1 MSLGSPAF
9 LLVAAL
15 LVAFGIWSIERAR
28 RVRNARDLAYSDLA
42 FLRRALGERDIA
54 TSLLRAG
61 WIVGLA
67 LAGLALARPH
77 LMLPVPIHDGAVVLC
92 IDTSGSMAS
101 TDIAP
106 TRALAARAAARSFIE
121 EMASGER
128 VAIVAF
134 SGAAS
139 LIQPLTA
146 RHATAIAALDTL
158 PAPNGPTA
166 IGDALA
172 LAGSL
177 LGQRGPRTVVLV
189 TDGVNNTGIDPL
201 AAASSLGERGI
212 HVDTVGIG
220 TNSGSLIPGTSEA
233 AGIDAS
239 ALRAYARASGGRFV
253 RVENASELRGALGAL
268 GRVTSFER
276 KSVDVSL
283 GTAFVGALL
292 LALAALAALGWGKTP

>member
-1 MSLGSPAF
+1 MTFGSPAF
-9 LLVAAL
+9 LLVAAM
-15 LVAFGIWSIERAR
+15 LVAIGLWSIERAR

-42 FLRRALGERDIA
+42 FLKRALGERDIA

-61 WIVGLA
+61 WIVGIA

-77 LMLPVPIHDGAVVLC
+77 VMLPVPIHDGAVVLC

-101 TDIAP
+101 TDIVP
-106 TRALAARAAARSFIE
+106 TRALAARAAARRFIE

-139 LIQPLTA
+139 VVQPLTA
-146 RHATAIAALDTL
+146 RHSTAIAALDTL

-292 LALAALAALGWGKTP
+292 LALAALAALGWGKRP

>member
-1 MSLGSPAF
+1 MSFGAPGW

-15 LVAFGIWSIERAR
+15 SVALGVQALRRAR
-28 RVRNARDLAYSDLA
+28 RMRDARDLAFSDLA
-42 FLRRALGERDIA
+42 FLRRALGERDPVG
-54 TSLLRAG
+54 SLLRGA
-61 WIVGLA
+61 WIAGLA
-67 LAGLALARPH
+67 LATLALARPH
-77 LMLPVPIHDGAVVLC
+77 LVLPVPVHDGAIVLC

-101 TDIAP
+101 TDIVP
-106 TRALAARAAARSFIE
+106 TRALAARAAATRFIR

-139 LIQPLTA
+139 VVQPLTA
-146 RHATAIAALDTL
+146 HHAAAIAALDTL

-166 IGDALA
+166 IGDALE

-177 LGQRGPRTVVLV
+177 LGRRGPRTVVLV
-189 TDGVNNTGIDPL
+189 TDGVNNTGVDPL

-212 HVDTVGIG
+212 RVDTVGIG

-233 AGIDAS
+233 AGIDSA

-283 GTAFVGALL
+283 AAAFVGALL
-292 LALAALAALGWGKTP
+292 LALAALAAGGLGRIS

>member
-1 MSLGSPAF
+1 LSLGSPAF

-15 LVAFGIWSIERAR
+15 LVAFGIWSLERAR
-28 RVRNARDLAYSDLA
+28 RVRDARDLAYSDLA
-42 FLRRALGERDIA
+42 FLRRTLGERDLPSA
-54 TSLLRAG
+54 LLRAV

-67 LAGLALARPH
+67 LAGIALARPH

-101 TDIAP
+101 TDIVP
-106 TRALAARAAARSFIE
+106 TRALAARAAATRFIQ

-128 VAIVAF
+128 VAVVAF

-139 LIQPLTA
+139 VVQPLTA
-146 RHATAIAALDTL
+146 RHSTAIAALDTL

-189 TDGVNNTGIDPL
+189 TDGVNNTGIDPF

-212 HVDTVGIG
+212 KVDTVGIG

-233 AGIDAS
+233 AGIDEA

-292 LALAALAALGWGKTP
+292 LALAALAALGWGRVP

>member
-15 LVAFGIWSIERAR
+15 LVAFGIWSLERAR
-28 RVRNARDLAYSDLA
+28 RVRDARDLAYSDLA
-42 FLRRALGERDIA
+42 FLRRTLGERDLPSA
-54 TSLLRAG
+54 LLRAV

-67 LAGLALARPH
+67 LAGIALARPH

-101 TDIAP
+101 TDIVP
-106 TRALAARAAARSFIE
+106 TRALAARAAATRFIQ

-128 VAIVAF
+128 VAVVAF

-139 LIQPLTA
+139 VVQPLTA
-146 RHATAIAALDTL
+146 RHSTAIAALDTL

-189 TDGVNNTGIDPL
+189 TDGVNNTGIDPF

-212 HVDTVGIG
+212 KVDTVGIG

-233 AGIDAS
+233 AGIDEA

-292 LALAALAALGWGKTP
+292 LALAALAALGWGRVP